1 MMKKRSKILPASI
14 ILFRTNLKNFKYTVL
29 LLGFIWAM
37 GTSNTLAQP
46 ALDDLFQY
54 KETFKYEV
62 KYGFFKL
69 GWVEVSL
76 LPDTMYEGRMHKHLQ
91 TIITSNPKVPFFG
104 TEVDYYHSFFYENE
118 DGVPV
123 TTKYWKDNIDENIYD
138 DIVYEFDRKNSKVYY
153 KEEDNTRDTLDLEE
167 PATAGHIIF
176 YFSRLFAGS
185 DTPSDLLV
193 YVTKKKGAIHFQN
206 PSKTEKRAYAAFE
219 KPVEAVLT
227 TGTTENI
234 AGPFGFSGEFR
245 AWFMNDDLRVPLE
258 ARVKVFLGNAMIKLI
273 EYSKEPIDG
282 N

>member
-1 MMKKRSKILPASI
+1 MMKKRLRILRWNITS
-14 ILFRTNLKNFKYTVL
+14 LRNNLNYKGCFIL
-29 LLGFIWAM
+29 LLGLLW
-37 GTSNTLAQP
+37 GLGSTPLQAQP
-46 ALDDLFQY
+46 DLDELYKY

-76 LPDTMYEGRMHKHLQ
+76 QPDTMYEGRMHKHLQ

-138 DIVYEFDRKNSKVYY
+138 DIVYEFDRENGKVYY

-206 PSKTEKRAYAAFE
+206 PSKTEKREYAAFD

-227 TGTTENI
+227 SGTTENI
-234 AGPFGFSGEFR
+234 AGPFGFSGDFR
-245 AWFMNDDLRVPLE
+245 AWFMNDELRVPLE

-273 EYSKEPIDG
+273 EYTKEPIDG

>member
-1 MMKKRSKILPASI
+1 MMKKPSKILLKSI
-14 ILFRTNLKNFKYTVL
+14 ILFRNNLNQSTRFIL
-29 LLGFIWAM
+29 LLGLFCGLWSLP
-37 GTSNTLAQP
+37 GFAQP
-46 ALDDLFQY
+46 DLEELYKY

-69 GWVEVSL
+69 GWVEVTL
-76 LPDTMYEGRMHKHLQ
+76 LPDTMYQGKQHKHLQ

-104 TEVDYYHSFFYENE
+104 TEIDYYHSFFYENE

-123 TTKYWKDNIDENIYD
+123 TTKYWKDNIDENIYE
-138 DIVYEFDRKNSKVYY
+138 DIVYEFDRENGKVYY

-206 PSKTEKRAYAAFE
+206 PSATEKRSYAAFE

-273 EYSKEPIDG
+273 EYTKEPIDG

>member
-1 MMKKRSKILPASI
+1 MMKKRLRILRWNITS
-14 ILFRTNLKNFKYTVL
+14 LRNNLNYKGCFIL
-29 LLGFIWAM
+29 LLGFLW
-37 GTSNTLAQP
+37 GLGSTPLQAQP
-46 ALDDLFQY
+46 DLEELYKY

-76 LPDTMYEGRMHKHLQ
+76 QPDTMYEGRMHKHLQ

-138 DIVYEFDRKNSKVYY
+138 DIVYEFDRENGKVYY

-206 PSKTEKRAYAAFE
+206 PSKTEKREYAAFD

-227 TGTTENI
+227 SGTTQNI
-234 AGPFGFSGEFR
+234 AGPFGFSGDFR
-245 AWFMNDDLRVPLE
+245 AWFMNDELRVPLE

-273 EYSKEPIDG
+273 EYTKEPIDG